1 MCMFMCLFT
10 DVYVYTLFWPLYT
23 NTNIQHPFAMHVLDR
38 TFTTHSSRRHE
49 TEMASQHADLQRRQN
64 EIADVK
70 SQIAAWHQKYEAGL
84 KSARQEE
91 QTKAQVS
98 VTAVEARASE
108 VMRQR
113 DNAQAKA
120 RELEEQL
127 TKEKASL
134 DAYQQ
139 KIARLVALLRAYIV
153 S

>member
-1 MCMFMCLFT
+1 MT
-10 DVYVYTLFWPLYT
+10 
-23 NTNIQHPFAMHVLDR
+23 A
-38 TFTTHSSRRHE
+38 
-49 TEMASQHADLQRRQN
+49 QHAELQRRQN
-64 EIADVK
+64 EIAAVK

-91 QTKAQVS
+91 QTKAKVT

-113 DNAQAKA
+113 DNAQTKA

-127 TKEKASL
+127 AKEKASL

-139 KIARLVALLRAYIV
+139 KIKRWVAL
-153 S
+153 